1 MQKVCIR
8 FDIIQWTVR
17 SLLMMSTTVMLLTIW
32 FKIIWGAGEI
42 AQHLQVLAFIPEDS
56 GLVASTHLLAHNH
69 L

>member
-1 MQKVCIR
+1 MQKVYIS

-17 SLLMMSTTVMLLTIW
+17 SLLMMSTTATLLTIC

-42 AQHLQVLAFIPEDS
+42 VQHLQVLAIIPEDS